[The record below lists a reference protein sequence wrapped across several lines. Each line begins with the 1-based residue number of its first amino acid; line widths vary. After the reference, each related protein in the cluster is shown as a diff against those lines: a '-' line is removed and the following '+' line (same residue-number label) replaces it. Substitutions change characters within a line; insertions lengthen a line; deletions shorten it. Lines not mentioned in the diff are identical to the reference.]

1 MEQGTIRIRTSFMFL
16 QFLFFFFKPT
26 ISIDG
31 SEPQKHSWGES
42 EHSVSAGQHTVD
54 IEIPYFFTK
63 VGKANVPVEVA
74 ANQTV
79 NIGYKPPFLVT
90 MKGRVTVS

>member
-1 MEQGTIRIRTSFMFL
+1 MEQGTIRIRTSFLFL

-31 SEPQKHSWGES
+31 SEPQKHSWGTS
-42 EHSVSAGQHTVD
+42 EHTVSVGQHTVD

-63 VGKANVPVEVA
+63 VGKSTVPVDVA

-79 NIGYKPPFLVT
+79 NISYKPPFLVT
-90 MKGRVTVS
+90 MQGRVKVS

>member
-1 MEQGTIRIRTSFMFL
+1 MEQGTIRIRTSFLFL

-31 SEPQKHSWGES
+31 SEPQKYAWGES
-42 EHSVSAGQHTVD
+42 EHQVSAGQHTVNV
-54 IEIPYFFTK
+54 EIPYFFFK
-63 VGKANVPVEVA
+63 VGKTNVPVDVA

-79 NIGYKPPFLVT
+79 NIGYKPPFVLT
-90 MKGRVTVS
+90 MNGRVKVS

>member
-1 MEQGTIRIRTSFMFL
+1 MEHGTIRIHTSFFFL

-31 SEPQKHSWGES
+31 AEPQKYSWGES
-42 EHSVSAGQHTVD
+42 EHQVSPGPHTVN

-63 VGKANVPVEVA
+63 VGKANVPVDVA
-74 ANQTV
+74 ADQTV
-79 NIGYKPPFLVT
+79 TISYKPPFLVT
-90 MKGRVTVS
+90 MQGRVTVS